1 MQFYGKAE
9 TAANRIIEL
18 FRTPDKL
25 PQALAPIFIRRA
37 DNVPC
42 RAWSWSNQILTA
54 LSGTDDARGF
64 RQWEQV
70 GRHVKKGARAFHILA
85 PCHIKRK
92 TTDDDGSETDK
103 VVLVG
108 FRSVPVFRYED
119 TDGAEL
125 PDRTAD
131 GQFADAL
138 PLVDVARAWAL
149 NVGTYNGANARHYG
163 YYRHGQSIALGVE
176 NLATWAHEL
185 VHAAD
190 DRCGTIVKQNGQIPS
205 NEIVAELGGAV
216 VLHIIGKPTDAD
228 LGGCW
233 DYVQRYEGKHPI
245 TACQRLLKRTCAA
258 VALILDTAD
267 ELQAQPSA
275 CACLHADRAESE
287 AA

>member
-1 MQFYGKAE
+1 M
-9 TAANRIIEL
+9 
-18 FRTPDKL
+18 
-25 PQALAPIFIRRA
+25 
-37 DNVPC
+37 
-42 RAWSWSNQILTA
+42 
-54 LSGTDDARGF
+54 
-64 RQWEQV
+64 
-70 GRHVKKGARAFHILA
+70 KKGARAFHILA
-85 PCHIKRK
+85 PCHVKRK
-92 TTDDDGSETDK
+92 TTDDDGSETEK

-108 FRSVPVFRYED
+108 FRSVPVFCYED

-125 PDRTAD
+125 PDRAAD

-138 PLVDVARAWAL
+138 PLVDVARAWGL
-149 NVGTYNGANARHYG
+149 KVGTYNGERARHLG

-190 DRCGTIVKQNGQIPS
+190 DRCGTIVKRSGQVPS

-216 VLHIIGKPTDAD
+216 VLHIIGKPSDAD

-233 DYVQRYEGKHPI
+233 DYVQRFNAKHPI

-267 ELQAQPSA
+267 ELRVGRTGVTVHLRSS
-275 CACLHADRAESE
+275 ESTQSLRRLCPRRRRSPVLPPVCQRVTPIHGPRRE
-287 AA
+287 PRGFHGP